1 MNLVE
6 IQQEKGKKK
15 SSRVSLEIKDDR
27 SKVKKLKM
35 HEEDLNAQE
44 NKGGKKYYRFPKAK
58 STLAKV

>member
-6 IQQEKGKKK
+6 IQQEKCKKK

-44 NKGGKKYYRFPKAK
+44 NKGEKSIIDFPKQNQH
-58 STLAKV
+58 